1 MTRWRESPPLE
12 EWAFKATY
20 ANHRTTNRD
29 HQDLAA
35 GPHGRIL
42 ILEDGG
48 TATATIRLRQRPRGR
63 RTYASLRWTSSK
75 NRKSEINVC
84 EVTKSNRLAN
94 LTQAWAAV
102 HQLGL
107 LTPEGRRRRGR
118 HVSGPGTI
126 GTLQAPPTSD
136 QGS

>member
-48 TATATIRLRQRPRGR
+48 TATATIRLRQ
-63 RTYASLRWTSSK
+63 
-75 NRKSEINVC
+75 
-84 EVTKSNRLAN
+84 
-94 LTQAWAAV
+94 
-102 HQLGL
+102 
-107 LTPEGRRRRGR
+107 
-118 HVSGPGTI
+118 
-126 GTLQAPPTSD
+126 
-136 QGS
+136 